1 MKKFYNRLATLLL
14 FATGTILPATAE
26 TWEYE
31 FTDNVF
37 ADGNTVTLNGVE
49 WTLTDGK
56 AFDYTSSDSFFN
68 GQGFSAEKGSSTV
81 MESSYFKN
89 AKISKITV
97 YTWAEE
103 GSKMAITDGTNPDKM
118 KTDEGTK
125 ANSNLYDPVSAYK
138 NMYYVYTPTSG
149 SYAEI
154 ATSIKIAY
162 NKSNSAV
169 KALLKKLVIEYEPA
183 PKPIPFAFQ
192 INGEDAVSGTAAEPG
207 AVLSLS
213 TPGVENP
220 LVVYK
225 VNQEQSDALYDSAA
239 GITLSD
245 SGNFIYHFTATAD
258 GWLDTDVDF
267 SVTVS
272 GGAVDTNTTDFASAA
287 EDFGLTVFSPE
298 SEEYETNH
306 RWWTDQYV
314 EYFFEKGEKIRLES
328 SEENGTVLSF
338 APEATL
344 QIGVE
349 QDPEAHIVS
358 VDIEGP
364 NADALVISRK
374 GEGPGSQQ
382 ALSRH
387 KRAAKQWNSGAERIT
402 TIEVYNSSPDTHA
415 GIAKVNVEIAHDK
428 LTGVDLPYSENS
440 VGEPTLYDLSG
451 RRVTTDSPAPG
462 IYIRVTGSKAG
473 KIAITR

>member
-1 MKKFYNRLATLLL
+1 MKKLYNRLTTLLL
-14 FATGTILPATAE
+14 LIAGSIPPLAAD

-37 ADGNTVTLNGVE
+37 ADGNTATLNGVE
-49 WTLTDGK
+49 WTLVSGN
-56 AFDYTSSDSFFN
+56 AYHHTSSDSFFN
-68 GQGFSAEKGSSTV
+68 GQGFSTSKKG
-81 MESSYFKN
+81 ESARITTDFFIN

-97 YTWAEE
+97 YTWDDGYDGKMGISD
-103 GSKMAITDGTNPDKM
+103 GSNFTKLETDDGS
-118 KTDEGTK
+118 GGQ
-125 ANSNLYDPVSAYK
+125 SNLYDISYRT
-138 NMYYVYTPTSG
+138 MFYIYSPTSG
-149 SYAEI
+149 TYAEFI
-154 ATSIKIAY
+154 NPLNITY
-162 NKSNSAV
+162 QNSQRAM

-192 INGEDAVSGTAAEPG
+192 INDEDAVSGSAVEPG
-207 AVLSLS
+207 AVLTLS

-306 RWWTDQYV
+306 RWWTDQDV

-364 NADALVISRK
+364 NADAFVIRRK

-402 TIEVYNSSPDTHA
+402 TIEVYNSSTDTHA

-440 VGEPTLYDLSG
+440 VGEPILYDLSG
-451 RRVTTDSPAPG
+451 RRIATDSPAPG
-462 IYIRVTGSKAG
+462 IYIRVTGSKAE

>member
-1 MKKFYNRLATLLL
+1 MKKLYNRLTTLLL
-14 FATGTILPATAE
+14 LIAGSILPSAAD

-37 ADGNTVTLNGVE
+37 ADGNTATLNGVE
-49 WTLTDGK
+49 WTLEGK
-56 AFDYTSSDSFFN
+56 AVKYTSSIDPFYT
-68 GQGFSAEKGSSTV
+68 GQGFSTNSTILRC
-81 MESSYFKN
+81 EYFKSC
-89 AKISKITV
+89 KINKMTV
-97 YTWAEE
+97 YTWAHDNAH
-103 GSKMAITDGTNPDKM
+103 MVITDDTRNIF
-118 KTDEGTK
+118 KTDDGTG
-125 ANSNLYDPVSAYK
+125 ANSNLYSPTAENAILNACYI
-138 NMYYVYTPTSG
+138 YTPTG
-149 SYAEI
+149 TDNEVKNLL
-154 ATSIKIAY
+154 KIVY
-162 NKSNSAV
+162 NKTYSNTNI
-169 KALLKKLVIEYEPA
+169 LLKKLVIEYEPA
-183 PKPIPFAFQ
+183 PKPIPFAFR
-192 INGEDAVSGTAAEPG
+192 INGEDAVSGTATEPG
-207 AVLSLS
+207 AVLTLS

-225 VNQEQSDALYDSAA
+225 VNQEQSDAIYDATS

-272 GGAVDTNTTDFASAA
+272 GGAVDTNSTDFASAA

-306 RWWTDQYV
+306 RWWTDQDV

-364 NADALVISRK
+364 NADAFVISRK

-382 ALSRH
+382 ALPRH
-387 KRAAKQWNSGAERIT
+387 KRAAKQWNSGADRIT

-428 LTGVDLPYSENS
+428 LTEVDLPYSENS

-462 IYIRVTGSKAG
+462 IYIRVTGSKAE